1 MKILVLNSGS
11 SSIKFKLYQFPQES
25 IIVSGSVEKIGEES
39 ALLHINSEN
48 EHLNEELGKS
58 DHQKALE
65 TINTALISKGIIEN
79 LDEISAVG
87 HRVVHG
93 GEHFRDAVVIDEEVK
108 SKIEENIP
116 LAPLHNPANLKGIEV
131 MESLLKSI
139 PQVAVFDT
147 AFHHTIE
154 PSKYIYALPLDL
166 YHDKKI
172 RRYGFHGTS
181 HDYLSKRAS
190 KLCNIDIDK
199 FNVITLH
206 LGNGASICAVKNG
219 KSYDTSM
226 GMTPLEGLVMGT
238 RSGDIDPAIIFYLM
252 REGYSA
258 EDIEN
263 ILNKKSGL
271 KGLCGYNDM
280 REIEQSISKGDK
292 DALLA
297 FDIFVDRIVKYI
309 GSYALSMG
317 RVDAIVFS
325 GGIGEYSSAIRED
338 VSKRIAALGVE
349 IDESLN
355 LAESGEDIFIN
366 SKKSIISLLRI
377 KTDEELQIAKS
388 TFLLT
393 SP

>member
-65 TINTALISKGIIEN
+65 AINTALISKGIIEN

-154 PSKYIYALPLDL
+154 PSKYIYALPLEL
-166 YHDKKI
+166 YHNKKI

-181 HDYLSKRAS
+181 HDYLSTRAS
-190 KLCNIDIDK
+190 QLCNIDIDK

-238 RSGDIDPAIIFYLM
+238 RSGDIDPAIIFYMM

-325 GGIGEYSSAIRED
+325 GGIGEHSSAIREA

-377 KTDEELQIAKS
+377 KTDEELQIAKI